1 MPKQGILIGV
11 GLGPGDPELIT
22 LKGLR
27 ALENADLIFYPASEI
42 NKGGAKSYSGEI
54 LQSLQLKVPTKPLLI
69 PMTGKD
75 RNVFYAKAFAQI
87 VEELNNGKRV
97 VVVSEGDL
105 LFYSTFGY
113 IFKLAQAAGLTSE
126 LIPGVPAFI
135 AAGSEGYQPI
145 VEGNTSL
152 KVMARPQSYDDINTA
167 LETNSTLVVMKMSV
181 LKDWHNYLEQCNRPF
196 FYIEKAGTSEQFSTT
211 KAEDLL
217 NRQIP
222 YFSLMIF
229 YAN

>member
-1 MPKQGILIGV
+1 MSKLGMLIGV

-22 LKGLR
+22 VKGLK
-27 ALENADLIFYPASEI
+27 ALHSADLIFYPASEI
-42 NKGGAKSYSGEI
+42 NKNQAKSYSGDI
-54 LQSLQLKVPTKPLLI
+54 LQCLHLEVPCKPLLI

-75 RNVFYAKAFAQI
+75 RNAFYAKAFAQI
-87 VEELNNGKRV
+87 VEELNIGKRV

-145 VEGNTSL
+145 VEGNTTL
-152 KVMARPQSYDDINTA
+152 KVMARPQSYNDINTA
-167 LETNSTLVVMKMSV
+167 LESNSTLVVMKMSV
-181 LKDWHNYLEQCNRPF
+181 LKDWHNYLDQCDRPF

-222 YFSLMIF
+222 YFSLIIF